1 MDSHKQI
8 WNLAK
13 SRFLQGEASLW
24 VISNKTLD
32 ILWIIGIA
40 SWIYFEF
47 FVKGSFGF
55 LKFIGL
61 LIIYF
66 SIGEI
71 RSRLSLYQG
80 YFDGYEKGFED
91 AATRNCDYWGKTHDE
106 LSDGAEIKSVLNDIK
121 NNEDRIDQANIEM
134 RDKQISDGFSKL
146 LGFIIWRKIKVKSN

>member
-13 SRFLQGEASLW
+13 FRFLQGEASLW
-24 VISNKTLD
+24 VLKNKTVE

-40 SWIYFEF
+40 TWIYFEF
-47 FVKGSFGF
+47 FAKGNLVY

-61 LIIYF
+61 IIIYF

-71 RSRLSLYQG
+71 RSRLSLYHG

-91 AATRNCDYWGKTHDE
+91 AATRNCDYWGKTHNE
-106 LSDGAEIKSVLNDIK
+106 LSDEAALKSVLKDIK
-121 NNEDRIDQANIEM
+121 INEDRIDQANIEM
-134 RDKQISDGFSKL
+134 RDKEINEGFSQL
-146 LGFIIWRKIKVKSN
+146 MGFVTWRKIISK